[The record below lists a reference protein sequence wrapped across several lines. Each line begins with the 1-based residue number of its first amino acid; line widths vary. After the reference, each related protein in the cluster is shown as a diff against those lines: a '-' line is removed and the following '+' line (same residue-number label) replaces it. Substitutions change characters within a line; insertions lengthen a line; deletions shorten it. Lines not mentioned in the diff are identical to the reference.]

1 MKSLRILLLGDK
13 SVGKSEM
20 LYKQTVTCDDLTI
33 NLEIL
38 DYSKS
43 AKENLNVRLEDIKSQ
58 IIWAQAYVVVYSIC
72 DVKSFLTAQYYLG
85 IITKIKGITNINV
98 PIVLLGNK
106 RDLEIGRKVGL
117 DEGRSAAIKFGSQ
130 FYEISAAENYVGVTL
145 AFHGLLREARSYYDR
160 SLGTSTYHSG
170 QAPKKLSLNSV
181 TRAFGAVFGNNN
193 KNSPSCNG
201 PYSVGSITRDGKIN
215 HLLEPMSNG
224 KQQRR
229 SLKGNGNPSIINT
242 CKHKKDPGLDPTK
255 QSPPIAS
262 L

>member
-1 MKSLRILLLGDK
+1 MEK
-13 SVGKSEM
+13 
-20 LYKQTVTCDDLTI
+20 
-33 NLEIL
+33 
-38 DYSKS
+38 
-43 AKENLNVRLEDIKSQ
+43 KSQ
-58 IIWAQAYVVVYSIC
+58 
-72 DVKSFLTAQYYLG
+72 
-85 IITKIKGITNINV
+85 
-98 PIVLLGNK
+98 
-106 RDLEIGRKVGL
+106 
-117 DEGRSAAIKFGSQ
+117 
-130 FYEISAAENYVGVTL
+130 ISAAENYVGVTL

-201 PYSVGSITRDGKIN
+201 QYMGSITRDGKLN

-229 SLKGNGNPSIINT
+229 SLNCNGNGNSSIINS
-242 CKHKKDPGLDPTK
+242 CKHKKDPGLDPTNHHQK